1 MRIFVSNNRSLVLLA
16 AIILSLSVLVG
27 STGPILVESVGAN
40 NFFFLV
46 IVVLGIAS
54 VIFITRP
61 VVIVSLLAFSLP
73 FMGLSLLNIGF
84 GLQPSFALGLALFC
98 TVIVHPKRGLRTN
111 RAMIVLGLFL
121 LLAAMS
127 ILLSGYA
134 PLAHFRGEEPF
145 LKGVKEWLGLLLM
158 VGAVYGIVMVIRE
171 EKQYVQ
177 SVRGLLIGA
186 AFAAIYGLYQFFGL
200 YFDLPLT
207 NIFNNNISFEA
218 ASHGQVIGG
227 LRRIWSTAPEP
238 LFFGN
243 FMIAVLPVV
252 LSLNLS
258 GKKLFK
264 KSFVENAFL
273 LILYLGAFL
282 LTVSRGAYLGMIASV
297 LVLLVLKFER
307 GDKPLGKLL
316 FVILLSLVIVGSL
329 GLIMKRRIDFSQID
343 NFLSELSFEDNLER
357 YVLMRTGLS
366 VFRAHPL
373 AGVGLGNFGFYYTTY
388 RYPIAPSIP
397 TDSHHWPITH
407 NMYIQILA
415 EMGLIGFSVFC
426 IFLWFL
432 FRDTYVICVQKDSR
446 TMIGA
451 LQTGFLA
458 SLAGMLVQFL
468 TMSGFRLSHFWFV
481 VGMLIAGI
489 NICRNYS
496 GSVTVRAGLAQ
507 TSEVYESALRRRN

>member
-46 IVVLGIAS
+46 IVVLGIAP

-200 YFDLPLT
+200 YFDLPFT

-227 LRRIWSTAPEP
+227 LRRIWSTTP
-238 LFFGN
+238 
-243 FMIAVLPVV
+243 
-252 LSLNLS
+252 
-258 GKKLFK
+258 
-264 KSFVENAFL
+264 
-273 LILYLGAFL
+273 
-282 LTVSRGAYLGMIASV
+282 
-297 LVLLVLKFER
+297 
-307 GDKPLGKLL
+307 
-316 FVILLSLVIVGSL
+316 
-329 GLIMKRRIDFSQID
+329 
-343 NFLSELSFEDNLER
+343 
-357 YVLMRTGLS
+357 
-366 VFRAHPL
+366 
-373 AGVGLGNFGFYYTTY
+373 
-388 RYPIAPSIP
+388 
-397 TDSHHWPITH
+397 
-407 NMYIQILA
+407 
-415 EMGLIGFSVFC
+415 
-426 IFLWFL
+426 
-432 FRDTYVICVQKDSR
+432 
-446 TMIGA
+446 
-451 LQTGFLA
+451 
-458 SLAGMLVQFL
+458 
-468 TMSGFRLSHFWFV
+468 
-481 VGMLIAGI
+481 
-489 NICRNYS
+489 
-496 GSVTVRAGLAQ
+496 
-507 TSEVYESALRRRN
+507 